1 MVTYKGIRRELTA
14 HQKRRQ
20 AVAAAREEQRLSP
33 DSAIRA
39 QQARPESPRPT
50 DASAATSTG
59 GLGMPTR
66 GDRKDTPIGSRLDG
80 RAAKP
85 AREPTPHDRRTL
97 YGILLVLGIL
107 VASIAV
113 SILAH
118 KPIYIFGY
126 IAAIVY
132 ATNGP
137 MWRNRPWR
145 ELGLKR
151 GFTTDFRRVWYLVA
165 IVAAL
170 FQLLPPSFG
179 IAHLFGYYSELVRHE
194 SARLPVTIGSQKGIA
209 ALAGLLAMVLVLT
222 LVEELVFRVTIQE
235 RLSWFIGTP
244 AAILIASV
252 LFAAA
257 HAVVTSGSAPGAP
270 VILADTAGVAI
281 DGILFGIIYAKTHN
295 LALTWATHYAAD
307 VVGIIALL
315 VIF

>member
-1 MVTYKGIRRELTA
+1 MVTHKDIRKELTT
-14 HQKRRQ
+14 HQQRGR

-33 DSAIRA
+33 DSAIPA
-39 QQARPESPRPT
+39 QQARPGIPRPT

-59 GLGMPTR
+59 GLDMPTR
-66 GDRKDTPIGSRLDG
+66 ADRKDTPIGSRLDG

-85 AREPTPHDRRTL
+85 AREPTPHDRRAL

-113 SILAH
+113 SIPAH
-118 KPIYIFGY
+118 KNIYIFGY
-126 IAAIVY
+126 ITAIVY

-165 IVAAL
+165 IVVAL

-179 IAHLFGYYSELVRHE
+179 IAHLFGYYSELVRHM

-209 ALAGLLAMVLVLT
+209 ALAGLLATDAGPHARGRAGLPRHHPGET
-222 LVEELVFRVTIQE
+222 ELVHRDA
-235 RLSWFIGTP
+235 RSDPHCIGP
-244 AAILIASV
+244 V
-252 LFAAA
+252 R
-257 HAVVTSGSAPGAP
+257 GGARRRYFWKRAGRI
-270 VILADTAGVAI
+270 VILADTAGIAI